1 VVSEGGRKVTVVQV
15 PANAFVAMCVWLTLC
30 GAGLGFVAGCAAT
43 LRFVWIKGQ
52 QWMKERE
59 GG

>member
-1 VVSEGGRKVTVVQV
+1 MTVVQV